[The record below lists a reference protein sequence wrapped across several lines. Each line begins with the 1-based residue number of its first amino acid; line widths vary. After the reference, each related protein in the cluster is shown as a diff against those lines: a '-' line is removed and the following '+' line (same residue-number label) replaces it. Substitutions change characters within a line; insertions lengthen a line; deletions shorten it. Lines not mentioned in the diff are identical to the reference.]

1 MPAGGQCSGRLGA
14 SLDPD
19 ALPDQIEIAGLLRL
33 IGGLRILDGDQV
45 AMGVGVNNPQL
56 MSVGRVSRQPRQ
68 RTASLIL

>member
-1 MPAGGQCSGRLGA
+1 M
-14 SLDPD
+14 
-19 ALPDQIEIAGLLRL
+19 PDQIEIAGLLRL